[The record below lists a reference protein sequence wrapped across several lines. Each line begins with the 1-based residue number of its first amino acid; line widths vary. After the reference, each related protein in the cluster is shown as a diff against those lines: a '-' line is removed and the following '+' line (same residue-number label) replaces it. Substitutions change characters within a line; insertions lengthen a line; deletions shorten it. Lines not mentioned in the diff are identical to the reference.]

1 MFATD
6 VTVKRDRTYLRSGK
20 GSYCKVLTQVPINT
34 KLRIIEQDDTW
45 LQVSYN
51 AQTGYI
57 SETSTQEQ
65 KPRNDAFAKM
75 SKTTGSTVSK
85 HSISA
90 GVKGF
95 GEKFSSDFKG
105 NSRFIDIALNDQID
119 QDMYM
124 KFYNTTYADANPKS
138 FRKTFQLTKRT
149 EPDFYSEAQEGFGLG
164 IASVIAAQGIYQ
176 NDAIQKYVNYVGNIV
191 VDASD
196 VPDIS
201 FKFYVLDIPAANA
214 YACPGG
220 YIFVTKG
227 MLGVIQNEAELAFVL
242 AHEIAHV
249 SGFHGIIEAK
259 KRENHIAAEDAFDM
273 LDEETPDAFSDSGKE
288 TESELEA
295 EIYSM
300 FETLIEGRLD
310 QYEQE
315 ADRNGIL
322 YMARSGYNPQSA
334 FELLQRLY
342 QQSPKSNNQ
351 HYRPDSI
358 RDRLSVVKKSV
369 LPYSGTRLRFFDF
382 KDRWQTNTR
391 RL

>member
-1 MFATD
+1 
-6 VTVKRDRTYLRSGK
+6 
-20 GSYCKVLTQVPINT
+20 LTQIPINT
-34 KLRIIEQDDTW
+34 KLRVLAQEDSW
-45 LQVSYN
+45 LNVSYN

-65 KPRNDAFAKM
+65 KQRNDAFAKM
-75 SKTTGSTVSK
+75 SKTTGSTVSR

-105 NSRFIDIALNDQID
+105 DSEFIAIALNDQID

-124 KFYNTTYADANPKS
+124 KFYQSTYAETNPKT
-138 FRKTFQLTKRT
+138 FRKTFPLPKRS
-149 EPDFYSEAQEGFGLG
+149 EPDYYTEAQEGFGLG
-164 IASVIAAQGIYQ
+164 IASVIAAQGIYR
-176 NDAIQKYVNYVGNIV
+176 NTEAHKYVNYVGNLV

-196 VPDIS
+196 IADIS

-220 YIFVTKG
+220 YIFITKG
-227 MLGVIQNEAELAFVL
+227 MLRVIQNEAELAFVL
-242 AHEIAHV
+242 AHEIAHI

-259 KRENHIAAEDAFDM
+259 KRENQIAAEDAFDM
-273 LDEETPDAFSDSGKE
+273 LDDETPDAFSESGKE
-288 TESELEA
+288 TEAELEA
-295 EIYSM
+295 EIFSM

-322 YMARSGYNPQSA
+322 YIARSGYNPQA
-334 FELLQRLY
+334 AAELLQRLY

-351 HYRPDSI
+351 HYRPESI
-358 RDRLSVVKKSV
+358 RDRLTAVKRNV
-369 LPYSGTRLRFFDF
+369 LPYTGTRLKYFDF
-382 KDRWQTNTR
+382 KERWQANTR
-391 RL
+391 KM